1 MSSRTGNTSRTNNT
15 IRTNNASRTSNPSQR
30 YNPHQEYQ
38 KLKNRL
44 DSLSKSANIHKDLI
58 AILDFARKIQVSF
71 IPPLRKLAEQ
81 VSYHNKEIKNNID
94 NRRKLRD
101 VTKKHIDILYD
112 RVRKLEGKPSMETS
126 QAASTLAGLG
136 SSSSTSGS
144 STTTSS
150 GTKRRRTGGKKR
162 RKSRRKTRRKSPKT
176 KRKKK
181 RSKSKTKR
189 RR

>member
-1 MSSRTGNTSRTNNT
+1 MSSRTNNT
-15 IRTNNASRTSNPSQR
+15 SRTNNASRTSNPGQGLSR
-30 YNPHQEYQ
+30 EYQ

-44 DSLSKSANIHKDLI
+44 DSLSKSANTYKDLI
-58 AILDFARKIQVSF
+58 AILDHTAKATQLHVPYLKKLRQV
-71 IPPLRKLAEQ
+71 IKDN
-81 VSYHNKEIKNNID
+81 HKEIKNNFD
-94 NRRKLRD
+94 NIKMLRD

-112 RVRKLEGKPSMETS
+112 RVRKLEGKPSILPDYR
-126 QAASTLAGLG
+126 AAETLAGIS

-162 RKSRRKTRRKSPKT
+162 KSRRKTRRKIRKT

-181 RSKSKTKR
+181 RSKRKTKR

>member
-1 MSSRTGNTSRTNNT
+1 MS
-15 IRTNNASRTSNPSQR
+15 SRTSNPSQR
-30 YNPHQEYQ
+30 FIPWREHQ
-38 KLKNRL
+38 KLRNRL

-58 AILDFARKIQVSF
+58 AILDHTAKAMQ
-71 IPPLRKLAEQ
+71 LRVPYLKKLGQA
-81 VSYHNKEIKNNID
+81 VKDNDKEITNNR
-94 NRRKLRD
+94 NNTKMLKD
-101 VTKKHIDILYD
+101 VSKKHIDILYD

-126 QAASTLAGLG
+126 RAASTLAGLG

-144 STTTSS
+144 STTTTSS
-150 GTKRRRTGGKKR
+150 GTKRRRTGGKKK
-162 RKSRRKTRRKSPKT
+162 RKSRRKRRRKSPKT

>member
-1 MSSRTGNTSRTNNT
+1 MSSRTSNT
-15 IRTNNASRTSNPSQR
+15 SRTSNPSQR
-30 YNPHQEYQ
+30 NIPYREHQ
-38 KLKNRL
+38 KLRNHL
-44 DSLSKSANIHKDLI
+44 DSLSKSANIYKDLL
-58 AILDFARKIQVSF
+58 AILDHTAKMDFKVRVPYLKALEKAV
-71 IPPLRKLAEQ
+71 KDN
-81 VSYHNKEIKNNID
+81 NKEIKNNIN

-150 GTKRRRTGGKKR
+150 GTKRRRTGGKKK

>member
-1 MSSRTGNTSRTNNT
+1 MSSRTNNT
-15 IRTNNASRTSNPSQR
+15 SRTSNPSQR
-30 YNPHQEYQ
+30 YNPQQEYQ

-58 AILDFARKIQVSF
+58 AILDHTAKSQQTFVPYLK
-71 IPPLRKLAEQ
+71 KLAKYAEDNHKDIK
-81 VSYHNKEIKNNID
+81 HNFD
-94 NRRKLRD
+94 NTKMLRD
-101 VTKKHIDILYD
+101 VVKKHIDNLYD
-112 RVRKLEGKPSMETS
+112 RIRKLEGKPSLETS
-126 QAASTLAGLG
+126 RAASALAGLN

-150 GTKRRRTGGKKR
+150 GTKRRKTGGKKK
-162 RKSRRKTRRKSPKT
+162 RKSRRKRRRKSPKT